1 MYKIGDFS
9 KATNTSIKTLR
20 YYDEIDLLK
29 PSYIDYFTGYRYYE
43 KKQINIIKEIK
54 ALKDINLSLKE
65 IKQYLE
71 TRDMNIILEKEKE
84 FKMKIEAIKNYVNK
98 PNIKIIEG
106 NYDDYV
112 KYNGLKH
119 KNKPA
124 ALEIRDNVAKYLMIF
139 DGEELYSDVIIFEER
154 DVLINLNIT
163 SRVKSYLDDL
173 LEYLKSK
180 YKYVTFQSDE
190 TLDNKLKDIREKC
203 KVIDESE
210 EIFKLES
217 GLELRL
223 VSLKVEL

>member
-9 KATNTSIKTLR
+9 KVTNTPIKTLR
-20 YYDEIDLLK
+20 YYDEIGLLK

-43 KKQINIIKEIK
+43 KNQINIIREIR

-71 TRDMNIILEKEKE
+71 TRDMNIILKKEKE

-112 KYNGLKH
+112 KYNGLKN
-119 KNKPA
+119 KNNLP

-139 DGEELYSDVIIFEER
+139 DGEELYSEVIIFEER